1 MRWFDADFSRRFP
14 VVLDGSATTAGTVDA
29 QIDLTGTAA
38 EFWATIQSDADDVR
52 VARADN
58 IEGISYDLESLNY
71 AGKTVTIELDGVAH
85 HVTNTMTVIWV
96 YFGDEDAT
104 NLEEGITTSSPLTGY
119 TLFTGPGEEPIYS
132 LGSPAG
138 TTAPVNRR
146 QKRAAETVFL
156 WFAVGPFGDLAY
168 PYEDRALPPEGP
180 QSLSS
185 VATAVAG
192 YAGTVTAAT
201 SSIRLYQAPSGE
213 VFARV
218 TASGGATANLY
229 DLVLTVVTTE
239 GRTLNGVVRITVQD

>member
-1 MRWFDADFSRRFP
+1 MGWFDADFSRRFP
-14 VVLDGSATTAGTVDA
+14 VVLDGSAATAGTVDA
-29 QIDLTGTAA
+29 TISLPALPA

-52 VARADN
+52 VSDASGTV
-58 IEGISYDLESLNY
+58 GIDYDLESLNTS
-71 AGKTVTIELDGVAH
+71 AKTVTIELDSLTH
-85 HVTNTMTVIWV
+85 HATNTITVVWV
-96 YFGDEDAT
+96 YFGDADAT
-104 NLEEGITTSSPLTGY
+104 NLEDGITTSSPLTGY

-146 QKRAAETVFL
+146 QKRAAEAIFV

-192 YAGTVTAAT
+192 YVGTVTAAT

>member
-1 MRWFDADFSRRFP
+1 MRWFDADFLYRFP
-14 VVLDGSATTAGTVDA
+14 IVLDGSATAAGAVDA
-29 QIDLTGTAA
+29 TIALTGTAA
-38 EFWATIQSDADDVR
+38 EFWATVQADLDDVR
-52 VARADN
+52 VSAAN
-58 IEGISYDLESLNY
+58 GITALSYDLESLNY
-71 AGKTVTIELDGVAH
+71 AAKTVTVELDGLTH
-85 HVTNTMTVIWV
+85 HVTNTMTVVWV
-96 YFGDEDAT
+96 YFGDTDAGNTED
-104 NLEEGITTSSPLTGY
+104 GITTSSPLTGY

-146 QKRAAETVFL
+146 QKRSTETVFL

-192 YAGTVTAAT
+192 YVGTVTAAT

-218 TASGGATANLY
+218 TASGGTTENLF

-239 GRTLNGVVRITVQD
+239 GRTLNGVVRITVQE